1 MSNSNIMTKTISLQ
15 KESLAHAAKT
25 KGEEKISKNIEIFN
39 TFYITLS
46 GKSINLKVSTGKAN
60 V

>member
-39 TFYITLS
+39 TF
-46 GKSINLKVSTGKAN
+46 
-60 V
+60 